1 MRVVGLTGGIGSGKT
16 TVAKMFEE
24 FGIPVYIADT
34 EAKLL
39 MNRSKIIKRKLK
51 QLLGDDAYVDEQL
64 NRTFVA
70 SKIFNNKTLLEDVNA
85 IVHPRVA
92 KHFKRWLAKQ
102 SAPYIIKEVA
112 VLFENGSY
120 KECDY
125 IITVSAPVEVRIQ
138 RVLKRDN
145 STRTK
150 VNAIIKNQWS
160 DDQRFRYSDFMI
172 NNENLDHTKEQ
183 VKKIHA
189 KILKSIT

>member
-39 MNRSKIIKRKLK
+39 MNRSKVIKRKLK

>member
-39 MNRSKIIKRKLK
+39 MNRSKVIKRKLK

-145 STRTK
+145 TTRTK

-160 DDQRFRYSDFMI
+160 DDQRFKHSDFMI
-172 NNENLDHTKEQ
+172 NNENLDQTKEQ
-183 VKKIHA
+183 VRKIHA

>member
-39 MNRSKIIKRKLK
+39 MNRSKVIKRKLK

-145 STRTK
+145 TTRTK

-160 DDQRFRYSDFMI
+160 DDQRFKHSDFMI

-183 VKKIHA
+183 VRKIHA

>member
-39 MNRSKIIKRKLK
+39 MNRSKVIKRKLK

-70 SKIFNNKTLLEDVNA
+70 SKIFNNKALLEDVNA

-160 DDQRFRYSDFMI
+160 DDQRFKHSDFMI